1 MKRPIRTLVAATLAG
16 LALAT
21 TAPAVATP
29 GAPAVPATST
39 VESAAPTMAERVTQA
54 TAMVG
59 ATVTSVIPALVPT
72 VYRGTVYL
80 TFDDGPSATYT
91 PRILSIL
98 RKYGVKAVFFEVG
111 QKISYYPSVTRSLR
125 YYGMKIG
132 NHTWSHPYLTSLS
145 TASVTWQLNKM
156 EQQLGYRP
164 RCVRP
169 PYGATNDRIRAII
182 AARGQRHIL
191 WTVDPR
197 DWSRPGTWTIVNRVL
212 ANVRDGSR
220 ILLHDGG
227 GDRSQTVAALD
238 LLIPR
243 LRARGYAI
251 GLMAC

>member
-1 MKRPIRTLVAATLAG
+1 MKHTIGSLATAALAALTLASVVPSSTPIG
-16 LALAT
+16 P
-21 TAPAVATP
+21 PAS
-29 GAPAVPATST
+29 GASAGTGTSVEVDAVPVAY
-39 VESAAPTMAERVTQA
+39 A
-54 TAMVG
+54 
-59 ATVTSVIPALVPT
+59 
-72 VYRGTVYL
+72 GTVYL
-80 TFDDGPSATYT
+80 TFDDGPSSTYT
-91 PRILSIL
+91 PKILPIL
-98 RKYGVKAVFFEVG
+98 RKYGVKAVFFEIG
-111 QKISYYPSVTRSLR
+111 QNISYYPSITRNLR

-132 NHTWSHPYLTSLS
+132 NHTWSHPNLTTLS
-145 TASVTWQLNKM
+145 TASVTWQLNRM
-156 EQQLGYRP
+156 ESALGYRP

-238 LLIPR
+238 ILIPK
-243 LRARGYAI
+243 LRARGYVL

>member
-1 MKRPIRTLVAATLAG
+1 MNNRIRTLLATLVMVLLLPVAAGARAAAPAA
-16 LALAT
+16 AL
-21 TAPAVATP
+21 TAPTAIPVS
-29 GAPAVPATST
+29 APAAVPATT
-39 VESAAPTMAERVTQA
+39 T
-54 TAMVG
+54 
-59 ATVTSVIPALVPT
+59 II
-72 VYRGTVYL
+72 GTVYL
-80 TFDDGPSATYT
+80 TFDDGPNPTYT
-91 PRILSIL
+91 PKILAIL

-111 QKISYYPSVTRSLR
+111 RNVSYYPSITRSLR

-132 NHTWSHPYLTSLS
+132 NHTWSHPDLTALS

-156 EQQLGYRP
+156 ESVLGYRP

-169 PYGATNDRIRAII
+169 PYGATNSRIRSII

-212 ANVRDGSR
+212 ANVHDGSR

-238 LLIPR
+238 ILIPK
-243 LRARGYAI
+243 LRARGFAI